1 MPVIFHILTH
11 AHIYKYG
18 ERETALT
25 IENFIELSWRGMD
38 DKIGCYA
45 YLHTKKRRYRLRLE
59 VTDLTRNQQKT
70 LL

>member
-45 YLHTKKRRYRLRLE
+45 YLHTKKE
-59 VTDLTRNQQKT
+59 DTG
-70 LL
+70 